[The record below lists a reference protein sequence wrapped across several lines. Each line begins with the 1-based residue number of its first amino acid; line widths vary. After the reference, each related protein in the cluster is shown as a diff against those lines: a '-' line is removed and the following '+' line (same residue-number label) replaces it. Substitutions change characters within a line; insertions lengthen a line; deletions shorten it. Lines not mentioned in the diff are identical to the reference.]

1 MERLVLP
8 ETLRCDRP
16 RRQVGRKV
24 WAAGGARRQRR
35 WHPGINVSPTPAVA
49 YELDLDTLFKQVA
62 FEEAGLKLVGIYHS
76 HPQGPETPSATDIER
91 AFYPDAVY
99 LICSLAERDRP
110 VLRGFRISDGRI
122 TEVGIGGIR
131 PTEATQSRKDK
142 EKS

>member
-8 ETLRCDRP
+8 ETLR
-16 RRQVGRKV
+16 
-24 WAAGGARRQRR
+24 AAIVSHAQAGWPEEVCGLLAGHDDSATE

-110 VLRGFRISDGRI
+110 VLRGFRISDGRV
-122 TEVGIGGIR
+122 TEVGI
-131 PTEATQSRKDK
+131 E
-142 EKS
+142 